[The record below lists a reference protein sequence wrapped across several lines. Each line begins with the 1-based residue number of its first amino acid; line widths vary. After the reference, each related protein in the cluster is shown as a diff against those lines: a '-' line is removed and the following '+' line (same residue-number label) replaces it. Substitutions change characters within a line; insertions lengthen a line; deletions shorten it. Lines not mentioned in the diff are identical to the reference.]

1 MGWPRRSGGFSPS
14 KPLAP
19 WWVPWSLWGNGLLA
33 LALLIVLTG
42 LDRAAGRAIA
52 QAVDQVQQAQ
62 ASLDQSPSP
71 TTTTVA
77 APKRSPVAATSYE
90 GWVARRRQEAE
101 AMARR
106 RPARLA
112 VLVGDSLTLAFPA
125 RLLPDGTTWLNQG
138 ISGDTTRLLLR
149 RLDGINRLQPE
160 VIFVAIGINDL
171 LQGVSDDTIVEN
183 HRAIANG
190 LRRAHPNSRVV
201 LQSLLPHRGVQ
212 SSWEGRE
219 RLRSVTRERLQ
230 RINRRL
236 AQVARDERV
245 GFLDLFPMFAD
256 SKGDLHPDLTTDG
269 LHLSDRGYLVWRAAL
284 DSFLQLSR
292 STGATPKPSPRPDNA
307 ATTGDRQAPKA
318 TASPAPKPSNSPK
331 AKPSPTPKATSSRS
345 PSPRPA
351 TTGDRPAAT
360 DRREA
365 PATTEDQ
372 RP

>member
-62 ASLDQSPSP
+62 ASMDQSPSP
-71 TTTTVA
+71 ATTAAVA
-77 APKRSPVAATSYE
+77 VPKRSPVAATSYE
-90 GWVARRRQEAE
+90 GWVARRRQEAD

-112 VLVGDSLTLAFPA
+112 VLVGDSLTLAFPT
-125 RLLPDGTTWLNQG
+125 RLLPDGATWLNQG

-149 RLDGINRLQPE
+149 RLDGIGQLQPE

-183 HRAIANG
+183 HRAIANE

-201 LQSLLPHRGVQ
+201 LQSLFPHRGAQ
-212 SSWEGRE
+212 SSWEGRD

-292 STGATPKPSPRPDNA
+292 SSAATLKPSPQPDGAA
-307 ATTGDRQAPKA
+307 ATTDGQAPKA
-318 TASPAPKPSNSPK
+318 TASPTPKPSSSPK
-331 AKPSPTPKATSSRS
+331 AKPSPTPKASSSRS
-345 PSPRPA
+345 PAPKP
-351 TTGDRPAAT
+351 TTGDRPATT

>member
-1 MGWPRRSGGFSPS
+1 M
-14 KPLAP
+14 
-19 WWVPWSLWGNGLLA
+19 PWSLWGNGLLA
-33 LALLIVLTG
+33 VALIVVLTG

-62 ASLDQSPSP
+62 ASLDQSPS
-71 TTTTVA
+71 TTTA
-77 APKRSPVAATSYE
+77 AAMAVPKRSPVAATSYE
-90 GWVARRRQEAE
+90 GWVARRRQEAD
-101 AMARR
+101 AMALR

-112 VLVGDSLTLAFPA
+112 VLVGDSLTLAFPS
-125 RLLPDGTTWLNQG
+125 RLLPDGATWLNQG

-149 RLDGINRLQPE
+149 RLDGIGRLQPE

-183 HRAIANG
+183 HRAIANE

-201 LQSLLPHRGVQ
+201 LQSLLPHRGAQ
-212 SSWEGRE
+212 SSWEGRD
-219 RLRSVTRERLQ
+219 RLRTVTRDRLQ

-292 STGATPKPSPRPDNA
+292 SSAASLNPAARPGGTDAKGDERSPKATSSPTPKPSD
-307 ATTGDRQAPKA
+307 Q
-318 TASPAPKPSNSPK
+318 PK
-331 AKPSPTPKATSSRS
+331 AKPSPTPKSSSPSTRS
-345 PSPRPA
+345 PSPKPTTPADRPA
-351 TTGDRPAAT
+351 TTN
-360 DRREA
+360 RREA
-365 PATTEDQ
+365 PATPATTDDQ

>member
-33 LALLIVLTG
+33 LALVVVLTG

-52 QAVDQVQQAQ
+52 QAVDRVQQAQ
-62 ASLDQSPSP
+62 ASLDQSPS
-71 TTTTVA
+71 TTTTA
-77 APKRSPVAATSYE
+77 AAAAAVPKRSPVAATSYE
-90 GWVARRRQEAE
+90 GWVARRRQEAN
-101 AMARR
+101 AMAQR

-112 VLVGDSLTLAFPA
+112 VLVGDSLTLAFPS
-125 RLLPDGTTWLNQG
+125 RLLPAGATWLNQG

-149 RLDGINRLQPE
+149 RLDGIGRLQPE
-160 VIFVAIGINDL
+160 AIFVAIGINDL

-183 HRAIANG
+183 HRAIANE

-212 SSWEGRE
+212 SSWEGRD
-219 RLRSVTRERLQ
+219 RLRTVPRERLQ

-256 SKGDLHPDLTTDG
+256 NKGDLHADLTTDG

-292 STGATPKPSPRPDNA
+292 SSAASLTPNPRPGSA
-307 ATTGDRQAPKA
+307 EASGTDRSPKA
-318 TASPAPKPSNSPK
+318 TNSPPAKPTPKSSSPASARSPAPKPTTPADRPAPDNRRV
-331 AKPSPTPKATSSRS
+331 APTS
-345 PSPRPA
+345 PA
-351 TTGDRPAAT
+351 TTD
-360 DRREA
+360 
-365 PATTEDQ
+365 DQ